1 MSTLRQDPTTRQWAI
16 LATRREERPHE
27 PVVMP
32 RPELPERDPA
42 CPFCPGNEDQTPP
55 EILRDPPGPDWRVR
69 VVPNMYAALSGDGSA
84 GRSGEPMFRE
94 MPGIGS
100 HEVVIETPRH
110 DGRMDEMSQD
120 EVAGVVRVWRR
131 RYRELIARP
140 DVRAV
145 VVFKNFGTLAGTSL
159 THTHSQIVA
168 TPVFLP
174 RLLRR
179 LDVATRYFD
188 EHGICVYDEL
198 IEAERRARVRMVDEV
213 GGFVAFEPWAAQ
225 TPFETWIAPTFHQGS
240 FGDLADEAGRGPRR
254 HPDPNADRGAP
265 RVRRPRLQPR
275 DVLGADERRARRTGL
290 PLAPEADPPDL
301 DAGGVRDRLGD
312 GDQHRRARGR
322 RGRAPAGA
330 RERLAARVDPVRP
343 GADRD
348 VEPFGDALEPPR

>member
-55 EILRDPPGPDWRVR
+55 EILREPPGPNWQVR

-110 DGRMDEMSQD
+110 DGRMDEMSRE
-120 EVAGVVRVWRR
+120 EVARVVRVWRE
-131 RYRELIARP
+131 RYRALIARP

-145 VVFKNFGTLAGTSL
+145 VVFKNFGALAGTSL
-159 THTHSQIVA
+159 THPHSQIVA
-168 TPVFLP
+168 TPVYLP

-179 LDVATRYFD
+179 LDVATRYYD
-188 EHGICVYDEL
+188 ENGACVYDEL
-198 IEAERRARVRMVDEV
+198 IEAERRAGVRMVEEV

-225 TPFETWIAPTFHQGS
+225 TPFETWIAPRFHQGS
-240 FGDLADEAGRGPRR
+240 FGDLADEAIEDLAEVLIRTLS
-254 HPDPNADRGAP
+254 A
-265 RVRRPRLQPR
+265 VRRACGDPDYNLVMYSAPTNGGHAEQVFHWHLKLIPRISTQAGFEIGSAMAINTVAPEDAAVAL
-275 DVLGADERRARRTGL
+275 RRA
-290 PLAPEADPPDL
+290 LANA
-301 DAGGVRDRLGD
+301 
-312 GDQHRRARGR
+312 
-322 RGRAPAGA
+322 
-330 RERLAARVDPVRP
+330 
-343 GADRD
+343 
-348 VEPFGDALEPPR
+348 